1 MATQIEVTK
10 NSIIGD
16 VIKTVPGAKQVIEK
30 YFGGGCFT
38 CPGINMETIA
48 FGAAMHN
55 MDPEK
60 IVNEIKQL
68 TEHQ

>member
-1 MATQIEVTK
+1 MTTQIEVTK

-16 VIKTVPGAKQVIEK
+16 VIKTVPGARQVIEK

-60 IVNEIKQL
+60 IVNEIKKL
-68 TEHQ
+68 MEN

>member
-10 NSIIGD
+10 NSVIGE
-16 VIKTVPGAKQVIEK
+16 VIKNVPGARQVIEK

-48 FGAAMHN
+48 FGATMHN

-60 IVNEIKQL
+60 IVDEIKKL
-68 TEHQ
+68 AEN